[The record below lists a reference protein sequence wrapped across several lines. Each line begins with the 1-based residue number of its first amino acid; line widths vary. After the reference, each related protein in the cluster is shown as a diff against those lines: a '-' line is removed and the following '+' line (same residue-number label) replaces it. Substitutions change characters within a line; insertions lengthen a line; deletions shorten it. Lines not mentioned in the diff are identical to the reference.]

1 MKNTYFNKS
10 IAILLVVF
18 AAAFAAFAQEQNFKV
33 GDEVEVKTFGDKWV
47 RGTVTDVSCIT
58 LGGQPSCKYK
68 VRHNPYSAG
77 SKPLELDFYPKNIR
91 GLSKESA
98 ASPSAPE
105 KSNSGAGL
113 QLGNY
118 VFYDSSLTAL
128 GEFTLDNAKTYH
140 ATNVNSADHRGAYK
154 IVGDKLKF
162 VTGPYSLADNLTCEL
177 VYGDDG
183 TKYEGTVVAVRFVWD
198 KGTDK
203 QVISYY
209 RYSGVKK

>member
-1 MKNTYFNKS
+1 MKNLILGRS
-10 IAILLVVF
+10 ITTLIFVL
-18 AAAFAAFAQEQNFKV
+18 AAAFAIFAQEQNFNV

-58 LGGQPSCKYK
+58 LGGQPSCKYT

-77 SKPLELDFYPKNIR
+77 SKPVQIDFYPKNIR
-91 GLSKESA
+91 GVSNESGDG
-98 ASPSAPE
+98 STEE

-118 VFYDSSLTAL
+118 VFYDSNLTAL
-128 GEFTLDNAKTYH
+128 GEFSLDTAKTYH
-140 ATNVNSADHRGAYK
+140 TTNVNSADHRGAYK
-154 IVGDKLKF
+154 IVGDELKF

-177 VYGDDG
+177 VYGGEG

-203 QVISYY
+203 QIIAYF